1 MAQNQLKKLSKQNNY
16 AKSLKNQA
24 FRQRIVKSKKV
35 YDRKKFK
42 IMKFILV
49 FTICS
54 AISAS
59 CERPSQFQNKFDT
72 WSECVGQG
80 GELIVKFSEEMREQI
95 EKDKLYLSYFCKED
109 LDNV

>member
-1 MAQNQLKKLSKQNNY
+1 
-16 AKSLKNQA
+16 
-24 FRQRIVKSKKV
+24 
-35 YDRKKFK
+35 
-42 IMKFILV
+42 MKFILV

-59 CERPSQFQNKFDT
+59 CERPIQFQNKFDT

-80 GELIVKFSEEMREQI
+80 GQLIVDFSKEMREHI
-95 EKDKLYLSYFCKED
+95 ENNKLYLSYFCKED